1 MPDFFRVKIAAKRQV
16 TLPQM
21 MLQQL
26 GLEEGD
32 ELEFTVAD
40 GAIRAVRP
48 YRTVPLDYFPP
59 NVLRMIAQRSK
70 ELEKGDDGG
79 YVQLEDADAPALA
92 LTPAYAAAAAAG
104 LPYSA
109 AKKNWGKAAGASQKT
124 RNITRR
130 TRDMAESSS

>member
-1 MPDFFRVKIAAKRQV
+1 MADFFRVKIAAKRQV

-32 ELEFTVAD
+32 ELEFSVAD

-59 NVLRMIAQRSK
+59 NVLRMIAQRTK
-70 ELEKGDDGG
+70 EMEKGEDGS
-79 YVQLEDADAPALA
+79 YVQLQDADAPS
-92 LTPAYAAAAAAG
+92 
-104 LPYSA
+104 SA
-109 AKKNWGKAAGASQKT
+109 AYVPALSRKT
-124 RNITRR
+124 RNIARR
-130 TRDMAESSS
+130 SRSMAESSS